1 VKNQHT
7 LRQRLALVPY
17 FSNVFK
23 MIKNMSLDRIN
34 VKPFQQDIVVSK
46 ELFEI
51 AFTWIFEYKCS
62 INQIINQNNYLSCK
76 NKY

>member
-1 VKNQHT
+1 
-7 LRQRLALVPY
+7 
-17 FSNVFK
+17 
-23 MIKNMSLDRIN
+23 MSLDRIN
-34 VKPFQQDIVVSK
+34 VKPFQKDIVVSK